1 MKKLIKRI
9 VPILLSVFMLFGAL
23 GTPVYASQSDEEE
36 EPVLE
41 PVPNAEGN
49 SDGDN
54 TEEEGSQDLS
64 GKDGAFVQR
73 SGFIIYVSDSSMNLA
88 TKPPVLASS
97 IDLSSIARHSA
108 FRLAFI
114 IPLYSASES
123 ITIFSFLG
131 LDIINVSPLK
141 TLSHKLLKL
150 SLTSM
155 LFTANI

>member
-9 VPILLSVFMLFGAL
+9 VPILLSVFMLFGVL
-23 GTPVYASQSDEEE
+23 DTPVYASSTDKEEE
-36 EPVLE
+36 EPATELPDPDE
-41 PVPNAEGN
+41 N

-54 TEEEGSQDLS
+54 TEKEGSQDLS

-88 TKPPVLASS
+88 TKPPASAS
-97 IDLSSIARHSA
+97 AIDLSSIARYSA

-114 IPLYSASES
+114 ISLYSASES